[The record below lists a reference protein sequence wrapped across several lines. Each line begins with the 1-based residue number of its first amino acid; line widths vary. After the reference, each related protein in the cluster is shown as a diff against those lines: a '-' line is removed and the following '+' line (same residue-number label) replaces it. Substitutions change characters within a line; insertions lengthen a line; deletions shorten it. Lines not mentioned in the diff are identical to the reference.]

1 MKYDPILCMM
11 VDDSVKTKDSNTLDK
26 AIRNCDAEGERWITM
41 RGSHVKIDGKGNAV
55 AGNEK
60 VKSIVNGKKKNETAE
75 KSEKEGNHQTTL
87 RNKNKLLKEFN
98 EESKKRENLK
108 NEYSKADNELSKLTS
123 KYEDEVV
130 KIAKS
135 GKSYREAE
143 SEVDKT
149 PLGKAVKKAENDKNK
164 ASKNYYESLNKLKG
178 MANELMELTESL
190 PKEMRKYEWSLP
202 RW

>member
-1 MKYDPILCMM
+1 MKYDPIMCMM
-11 VDDSVKTKDSNTLDK
+11 VDDSVKTKDSKTIDK
-26 AIRNCDAEGERWITM
+26 AIRSCDAEGERWITM
-41 RGSHVKIDGKGNAV
+41 RGSHVKVDGKGNAV

-60 VKSIVNGKKKNETAE
+60 VKSIINGKKKNETAE
-75 KSEKEGNHQTTL
+75 KSENEGNHQTTL

-108 NEYSKADNELSKLTS
+108 NEYSKADNEFRKLVDE
-123 KYEDEVV
+123 YEDKVT

-149 PLGKAVKKAENDKNK
+149 PLGKAVKKAENDKDK
-164 ASKNYYESLNKLKG
+164 ASKKYYESLNKLKG
-178 MANELMELTESL
+178 MAHELTELTESL